1 METTTT
7 SSISLQERFNDLMS
21 AKPKTRIRNAAI
33 ELGVSEVELL
43 VLRIGDGVTRLRPEF
58 RDLMAEIP
66 TLGRVMALSRNDDA
80 VHERK
85 GEYLDPSLTGQH
97 VGLFVGADIDLRIFW
112 GPWNS
117 AFSVMEDGK
126 DGPRR
131 SIQFFAKDGEAVHKV
146 YLLPESNVT
155 AFEELVEKYRSDD
168 QSKVQVVKPWPADP
182 AEKPDASIDEEGLRT
197 EWKAMKD
204 THDFYGMTRKYGVTR
219 TQSLRLAPEGFTTK
233 LSNNAMREMVTAAS
247 KSELP
252 IMVFIGNKGM
262 IQIHTGTVRN
272 IMDVPEWFNVIDPDF
287 NMHVR
292 EGAITESWVVRKPS
306 EDGIVTAIECFDAK
320 GALVVQFFGKRK
332 PGIPELPEWTSLV
345 ADIENKLKLA

>member
-7 SSISLQERFNDLMS
+7 AGTGLQQRFDELM
-21 AKPKTRIRNAAI
+21 AARPKTRIRNAAI

-58 RDLMAEIP
+58 RALMAEIP

-85 GEYLDPSLTGQH
+85 GEYLDPSLTEQH

-117 AFSVMEDGK
+117 AFAVTEPGK

-131 SIQFFAKDGEAVHKV
+131 SLQFFAKDGEAIHKI
-146 YLLPESNVT
+146 YLLPESKLS
-155 AFEELVEKYRSDD
+155 AYEALVEKYTSDD
-168 QSKVQVVKPWPADP
+168 QAKVQAVRPWPADA
-182 AEKPDASIDEEGLRT
+182 AEKPDADIDAEGFRT

-233 LSNNAMREMVTAAS
+233 LGNSAMRETVTTAA
-247 KSELP
+247 KSGLP

-262 IQIHTGTVRN
+262 IQIHTGAVKN
-272 IMDVPEWFNVIDPDF
+272 LVDVPEWFNVIDPEF

-306 EDGIVTAIECFDAK
+306 VDGIVTAIECYDAK
-320 GALVVQFFGKRK
+320 GTLVVQFFGKRK
-332 PGIPELPEWTSLV
+332 PGIPELPEWTALV

>member
-1 METTTT
+1 METATTAAP
-7 SSISLQERFNDLMS
+7 LQQRFDELMA

-58 RDLMAEIP
+58 RALMAEIP

-85 GEYLDPSLTGQH
+85 GTYLEPSLTGQH

-117 AFSVMEDGK
+117 AFAVIEEGK
-126 DGPRR
+126 EGPRR
-131 SIQFFAKDGEAVHKV
+131 SLQFFAKDGEAVHKI
-146 YLLPESNVT
+146 YLLAESNVT
-155 AFEELVEKYRSDD
+155 AYEGLIEQYRNED
-168 QSKVQVVKPWPADP
+168 QGKTQAVKPWPADP
-182 AEKPDASIDEEGLRT
+182 AEKPDAEIDAEGFGN

-204 THDFYGMTRKYGVTR
+204 THDFYGMTRKYGVSR
-219 TQSLRLAPEGFTTK
+219 TQSLRFAPEGFATK
-233 LSNNAMREMVTAAS
+233 LSNNAMRELVTAAS
-247 KSELP
+247 KSGLP

-262 IQIHTGTVRN
+262 IQIHTGPVTNLV
-272 IMDVPEWFNVIDPDF
+272 DVPDWFNVIDPDF

-306 EDGIVTAIECFDAK
+306 VDGIVTAVECFDAK
-320 GALVVQFFGKRK
+320 GTLVVQFFGKRK
-332 PGIPELPEWTSLV
+332 PGIPELPEWATLV
-345 ADIENKLKLA
+345 AELEKRLQQA

>member
-1 METTTT
+1 METSTTAGT
-7 SSISLQERFNDLMS
+7 DLQQRYTDLLS
-21 AKPKTRIRNAAI
+21 ANPKMRIRNAAI

-58 RDLMAEIP
+58 RDLMAEVP
-66 TLGRVMALSRNDDA
+66 TLGRVMALSRNSDA

-117 AFSVMEDGK
+117 AFAVVEEGK

-131 SIQFFAKDGEAVHKV
+131 SLQFFAKDGEAIHKV

-155 AFEELVEKYRSDD
+155 AFEGLIETYKSDD
-168 QSKVQVVKPWPADP
+168 QSPVQSVKPWPAEP
-182 AEKPDASIDEEGLRT
+182 AEKPDAAIDVENFQT

-204 THDFYGMTRKYGVTR
+204 THDFYGMTRKYGVSR
-219 TQSLRLAPEGFTTK
+219 VQALRLAPKGFSTK
-233 LSNNAMREMVTAAS
+233 LGNNAMREMVGEAA
-247 KSELP
+247 KSGLP

-262 IQIHTGTVRN
+262 IQIHTGAVKN

-306 EDGIVTAIECFDAK
+306 EDGMVTALECFDVK
-320 GALVVQFFGKRK
+320 GTLVVQFFGKRK
-332 PGIPELPEWTSLV
+332 PGIPELPEWAALI
-345 ADIENKLKLA
+345 ADLEERLKQA

>member
-7 SSISLQERFNDLMS
+7 TSLQDRFNDLM
-21 AKPKTRIRNAAI
+21 AAAPKTRIRNAAI

-58 RDLMAEIP
+58 RALMAEVP
-66 TLGRVMALSRNDDA
+66 KLGRVMALSRNDDA

-85 GEYLDPSLTGQH
+85 GEYLNPSLSEQH

-117 AFSVMEDGK
+117 AFAVIEAGK

-131 SIQFFAKDGEAVHKV
+131 SLQFFAKDGEAVHKV
-146 YLLPESNVT
+146 YLLPESSVT
-155 AFEELVEKYRSDD
+155 AFEGLIEGYKNED
-168 QSKVQVVKPWPADP
+168 QTKVQVVKPWPADA
-182 AEKPDASIDEEGLRT
+182 AEKPDAEIDGESFRT

-204 THDFYGMTRKYGVTR
+204 THDFYGMTRKYHVTR

-233 LSNNAMREMVTAAS
+233 LSNNAMREMVTSAA
-247 KSELP
+247 KQQLP

-262 IQIHTGTVRN
+262 IQIHTGAVTNV
-272 IMDVPEWFNVIDPDF
+272 MDVPEWFNVIDPDF

-306 EDGIVTAIECFDAK
+306 VDGMVTSIECYDAK
-320 GALVVQFFGKRK
+320 GTLVVQFFGKRK
-332 PGIPELPEWTSLV
+332 PGIPELPEWAALV

>member
-1 METTTT
+1 
-7 SSISLQERFNDLMS
+7 
-21 AKPKTRIRNAAI
+21 
-33 ELGVSEVELL
+33 
-43 VLRIGDGVTRLRPEF
+43 
-58 RDLMAEIP
+58 
-66 TLGRVMALSRNDDA
+66 MALSRNDDA

-85 GEYLDPSLTGQH
+85 GEYLNPSLSEQH

-117 AFSVMEDGK
+117 AYAVIEEGN

-131 SIQFFAKDGEAVHKV
+131 SLQFFAKDGEAVHKI
-146 YLLPESNVT
+146 YLLAESNIT
-155 AFEELVEKYRSDD
+155 AYDALVEKYTSDD
-168 QSKVQVVKPWPADP
+168 QSKVQAVKPSPVDA
-182 AEKPDASIDEEGLRT
+182 AEKPDAEINVDGFRAD
-197 EWKAMKD
+197 WKAMKD

-233 LSNNAMREMVTAAS
+233 LSNNAMREMVTAAA

-262 IQIHTGTVRN
+262 IQIHTGAVKN
-272 IMDVPEWFNVIDPDF
+272 IVDVPEWFNVIDPEF

-292 EGAITESWVVRKPS
+292 EGAITDSWVVRKPS
-306 EDGIVTAIECFDAK
+306 VDGMVTAIECYDPK
-320 GALVVQFFGKRK
+320 GTLVVQFFGKRK
-332 PGIPELPEWTSLV
+332 PGIPELPEWTALV